1 MSENQ
6 VAIVTGSS
14 QGIGRDVAK
23 LLSKNFHVII
33 TGRRL
38 SALEGLQDEIKL
50 KGGNSTIVQMNLN
63 DFNAIKNLSDEINNR
78 WGRLDVMVANAAFL
92 HSLTPLNNLEE
103 KDWNESLNVNLT
115 SIWVLIKYMQPLL
128 LKSKAGRA
136 VLITSGAAIG
146 ERPFWGAY
154 AVSKAGLEALARVWA
169 GEMKGSNLKVNL
181 FDPGATRTSMRAKAY
196 PGENPNKLK
205 TTIEVAKSI
214 IKLCDSNFNSH
225 GMRFK
230 YEN

>member
-92 HSLTPLNNLEE
+92 HSLTPLL
-103 KDWNESLNVNLT
+103 
-115 SIWVLIKYMQPLL
+115 
-128 LKSKAGRA
+128 
-136 VLITSGAAIG
+136 
-146 ERPFWGAY
+146 
-154 AVSKAGLEALARVWA
+154 
-169 GEMKGSNLKVNL
+169 
-181 FDPGATRTSMRAKAY
+181 
-196 PGENPNKLK
+196 
-205 TTIEVAKSI
+205 
-214 IKLCDSNFNSH
+214 
-225 GMRFK
+225 
-230 YEN
+230 